1 MLDPIEAILR
11 LGYDHLP
18 FMLLSMAVHAWWMS
32 RMDPKMR
39 ATPIRIGACV
49 LSSIAATIAGAALL
63 LMFLSPINGFAGLI
77 EIFLIYIA
85 GLLALPVLTIPM
97 ASWIFG
103 FRRASA
109 ETERPG
115 TSLTD

>member
-1 MLDPIEAILR
+1 MHPIEAILF
-11 LGYDHLP
+11 LGYIHLP

-63 LMFLSPINGFAGLI
+63 FMFLAPIIGFGSTVI
-77 EIFLIYIA
+77 EVYLIYIA

>member
-1 MLDPIEAILR
+1 MHPIEAILR
-11 LGYDHLP
+11 LGYVHLP

-63 LMFLSPINGFAGLI
+63 LMFLAPIIELGGLI
-77 EIFLIYIA
+77 EVFLIYIA